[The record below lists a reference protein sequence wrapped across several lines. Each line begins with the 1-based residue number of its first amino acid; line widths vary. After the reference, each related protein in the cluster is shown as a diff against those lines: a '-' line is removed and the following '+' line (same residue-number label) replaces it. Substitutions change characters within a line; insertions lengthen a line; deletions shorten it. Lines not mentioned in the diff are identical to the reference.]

1 MTKIIS
7 VLLVL
12 FSMVAVSL
20 FIINLLKAHLSK
32 VRMNIGTFKAIGLG
46 NNESRNIYFRIIV
59 LFVFLSVS
67 LAFAMAW
74 GVGLVLDKSL
84 TANLVVEQGIS
95 YFKML
100 DVNTW
105 VTMGVILTTSGVVSW
120 IITTQMLNRTPGD
133 LIYNR

>member
-1 MTKIIS
+1 
-7 VLLVL
+7 
-12 FSMVAVSL
+12 
-20 FIINLLKAHLSK
+20 
-32 VRMNIGTFKAIGLG
+32 MNIGTFKAIGLG
-46 NNESRNIYFRIIV
+46 NNESRNIYFQIIV

-67 LAFAMAW
+67 IAFFLAW
-74 GVGLVLDKSL
+74 GVGLALDKSL

-100 DVNTW
+100 DLNTW
-105 VTMGVILTTSGVVSW
+105 VTMGVILSTSGVVSW